1 MKKRYTITQFRQD
14 YPNDD
19 VCLDKVFQLRY
30 GNLVCKCGS
39 EGTFSRVKN
48 RRSYQCSNCSFQ
60 IYPTQGTILE
70 KTRIPLTYW
79 FYAAYLQSVT
89 RNGVAAKELERQLNI
104 CYHTALRMSHQL
116 KIAMADKSDKPLEG
130 IIEAD
135 ESWFGM
141 SVRNMHSH
149 KRAAFA
155 TSGKKNSLENKTTVL
170 GMLERNGRV
179 VTKIIEKATVEH
191 VEEHIRTNIKI
202 GSQLLTDAAQMY
214 KSFNDAY
221 FHNYVNHDKNEFVR
235 GKVHT
240 QTIESFWS
248 HLKRTIRGT
257 HVHVSVKHL
266 PKYMDEVAFRWQYKE
281 RQDEMFDIIL
291 KKIAS

>member
-1 MKKRYTITQFRQD
+1 
-14 YPNDD
+14 
-19 VCLDKVFQLRY
+19 
-30 GNLVCKCGS
+30 
-39 EGTFSRVKN
+39 
-48 RRSYQCSNCSFQ
+48 
-60 IYPTQGTILE
+60 
-70 KTRIPLTYW
+70 
-79 FYAAYLQSVT
+79 
-89 RNGVAAKELERQLNI
+89 
-104 CYHTALRMSHQL
+104 
-116 KIAMADKSDKPLEG
+116 
-130 IIEAD
+130 
-135 ESWFGM
+135 
-141 SVRNMHSH
+141 MHSH

-170 GMLERNGRV
+170 GMLERNGGV